1 MAQPAMCSAT
11 ILRARGCAPVSSETD
26 ATLSQLSVAADSF
39 GRRKRNA
46 APPIDA
52 KTPARIPSGKS
63 LRKERRD
70 LSWSMDVVSFIVNVL
85 TCEPGILFLIG
96 DRINKIYRIYKIPP
110 QILPRVAFRLETRQN
125 NLRIAESSRV
135 SHLIRLEV
143 KTMSSD
149 KDPANP
155 TRGSLRLA
163 PTAADVEIE
172 KAKLPRQF
180 VNFTFYRAR
189 PEWRLLSAGDKQR
202 CREEFVKTVD
212 EFRSSL
218 LIHSYSTIGL
228 RTNVDFMIWRIGYE
242 LDPIQEMTARLNK
255 TEMAKYIE
263 PSVSFLSM
271 TKRSMYIDK
280 DNPEHDEDRLHII
293 PGKSQ
298 YLFVYPFVKTREWYS
313 RSAEQRQE
321 MMEEHIRI
329 GMKYRSV
336 KLHTTYSF
344 GLDDQEFVVAFETDY
359 PSDFLDLVQ
368 ELRETKASSYT
379 LRDTP
384 MFTCRQRTLS
394 ECLESLG

>member
-1 MAQPAMCSAT
+1 MNSDNDP
-11 ILRARGCAPVSSETD
+11 G
-26 ATLSQLSVAADSF
+26 
-39 GRRKRNA
+39 NA
-46 APPIDA
+46 
-52 KTPARIPSGKS
+52 
-63 LRKERRD
+63 
-70 LSWSMDVVSFIVNVL
+70 
-85 TCEPGILFLIG
+85 
-96 DRINKIYRIYKIPP
+96 
-110 QILPRVAFRLETRQN
+110 
-125 NLRIAESSRV
+125 
-135 SHLIRLEV
+135 
-143 KTMSSD
+143 
-149 KDPANP
+149 

-163 PTAADVEIE
+163 PAYAEVEVE
-172 KAKLPRQF
+172 RGKLPRQF
-180 VNFTFYRAR
+180 VNFTFYKAR
-189 PEWRLLSAGDKQR
+189 PEWRLLSDGDKQR
-202 CREEFVKTVD
+202 SRDGFTKAVD

-218 LIHSYSTIGL
+218 MIHSYSTIGL

-242 LDPIQEMTARLNK
+242 LDPIQEMTSQLNK

-263 PSVSFLSM
+263 PSQSFLSM

-280 DNPEHDEDRLHII
+280 DNPEHVEDRLHII

-313 RSAEQRQE
+313 RDAEQRQE
-321 MMEEHIRI
+321 MMDEHIRI

-384 MFTCRQRTLS
+384 MFTCRQRTLG
-394 ECLESLG
+394 ECLEALG